1 MAIDDN
7 WANPVTTRSMVM
19 LEIAAGLVSGP
30 DVGVRQAKVL
40 LREQGNKDWVLSL
53 YGSGTMESVDAVMNH
68 EADVAIA
75 NPSAA
80 LMLAY
85 RGHRPY
91 DRPLPVR
98 TIAVIPSLDQ
108 MVFAVKSD
116 TGIRSFEEIAE
127 KKPPLRVGL
136 RGDPRHGLNTIMDH
150 ITAAAGFSFDDL
162 KSWGGEPCRFGPLPW
177 PGGEKFQALARGEIN
192 AIFDEASDYWIDEAM
207 DAGMT
212 ILPLAE
218 STVRK
223 LELMGY
229 RRGIIKKELFPRLAA
244 DVLSIDFSGWP
255 IFVHA
260 DLPDERVAQIC
271 AALDERKHHIPWQG
285 DGPLPVEK
293 MCRDAPETPLD
304 VPLHPAAER
313 FWRQRGYL

>member
-1 MAIDDN
+1 MAYN
-7 WANPVTTRSMVM
+7 HSWANPVTTRSMVM
-19 LEIAAGLVSGP
+19 IEIAAGLVTGP

-40 LREQGNKDWVLSL
+40 LREQGKKDWALSL
-53 YGSGTMESVDAVMNH
+53 YGSGTMESIDSVMNH

-75 NPSAA
+75 NPCSA
-80 LMLAY
+80 LMLAH
-85 RGHRPY
+85 RGHAPFSK
-91 DRPLPVR
+91 PLPVR

-116 TGIRSFEEIAE
+116 TGIRTFEEIAA
-127 KKPPLRVGL
+127 KKVPLRVGL

-150 ITAAAGFSFDDL
+150 ITAAAGFTFDDL
-162 KSWGGEPCRFGPLPW
+162 KSWGGEPRHFGPLPW
-177 PGGEKFQALARGEIN
+177 PGGEKLQAVANGEIN
-192 AIFDEASDYWIDEAM
+192 AIFDEASDIWVGEAL
-207 DAGMT
+207 DLGMT

-218 STVRK
+218 ATVQK
-223 LELMGY
+223 LEDLGY
-229 RRGIIKKELFPRLAA
+229 RRGIIRKELFPRLPA

-271 AALDERKHHIPWQG
+271 AALDQRKAHIPWQG
-285 DGPLPVEK
+285 EGPLPVEH
-293 MCRDAPETPLD
+293 MCRDTPETPID

-313 FWRQRGYL
+313 FWRERGYL